1 MNRQG
6 ELGCQQESSRLVW
19 AYGRHVNRTVENL
32 GQAFRMAGYELYPFS
47 TAVPRWRKL
56 WPMLA
61 TLHWDQGRLRG
72 YSQVHPATYRGLQVP
87 KELRDIPV
95 WVLGNAILSPA
106 PHFFYQDLTFSSIL
120 AYREAGLPT
129 FMYDGPPIDLLKRM
143 QEKQRRDYDRATA
156 VFAMSH
162 WVKEFMIR
170 EDGVSE
176 EKVFVVGAG
185 SNLGTHYD
193 ENPYTTENLEA
204 NHLLFIGRDFERK
217 GGPLLLEAW
226 DRVKAGVPNAKLT
239 LLGPGPEYTDDA
251 RGIHSLPPQPS
262 AEVAKILGSVTGFV
276 MPSLWE
282 PYGIAYSEAMSMGV
296 PCVGPRIMAVPEI
309 IAHER
314 TGYLYDSPT
323 AAALAESMT
332 RLLTDKEQTW
342 GMSRAAFASAKTRRW
357 AKVQQAMQEVIAPL
371 TRDPAFGSIT

>member
-6 ELGCQQESSRLVW
+6 ELGSQQGSSRLVW

-32 GQAFRMAGYELYPFS
+32 GQTFRAAGYELYPFS

-61 TLHWDQGRLRG
+61 TLHWDRGRLRG

-95 WVLGNAILSPA
+95 WVLGNAILSAA
-106 PHFFYQDLTFSSIL
+106 PHFFYQDLTYSSIL
-120 AYREAGLPT
+120 AFREAGLPT
-129 FMYDGPPIDLLKRM
+129 FMYDGPPIDLLQRM

-162 WVKEFMIR
+162 WVKEFMVH
-170 EDGVSE
+170 EDGLSE

-185 SNLGTHYD
+185 SNLGIQCD
-193 ENPYTTENLEA
+193 ENPYTTENLER

-226 DRVKAGVPNAKLT
+226 DLVKAEIPRASLT
-239 LLGPGPEYTDDA
+239 LIGPGTEYADET
-251 RGIHSLPPQPS
+251 RGIHSLPPQPT
-262 AEVAKILGSVTGFV
+262 AEVATMLGRATGFV

-282 PYGIAYSEAMSMGV
+282 PYGIAYIEAMSMGV
-296 PCVGPRIMAVPEI
+296 PCVGPRIMAIPEI
-309 IAHER
+309 IDHGQ

-323 AAALAESMT
+323 APELAEGLI
-332 RLLTDKEQTW
+332 RLLADKERTW
-342 GMSRAAFASAKTRRW
+342 LMSRAAFKSAKTRQWSR
-357 AKVQQAMQEVIAPL
+357 VHQAMQQVMSPL
-371 TRDPAFGSIT
+371 TRVPAFGSIT